1 MGSLKIDFDRLP
13 RLNDSIPAEII
24 PAHQVIDFDFVVLG
38 NAPQGVATSN
48 GVLDGS
54 ASRSGN
60 DRSGAVK
67 QSQVLA
73 DAQFVRVRN
82 IVPFL

>member
-1 MGSLKIDFDRLP
+1 MHSEIDFDRLP

-24 PAHQVIDFDFVVLG
+24 PAHQVIDFDFVVFS
-38 NAPQGVATSN
+38 NAPQGVTTSN

-60 DRSGAVK
+60 GRGGAVE
-67 QSQVLA
+67 QGQALA
-73 DAQFVRVRN
+73 NTQFVRIRN